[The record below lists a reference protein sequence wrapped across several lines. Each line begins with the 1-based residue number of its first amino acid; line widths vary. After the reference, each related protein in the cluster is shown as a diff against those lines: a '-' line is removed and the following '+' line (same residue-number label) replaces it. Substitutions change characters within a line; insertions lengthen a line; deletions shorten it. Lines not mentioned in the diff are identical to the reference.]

1 MSINRCVVGA
11 LVATLSISSA
21 LAQSNVRPV
30 ARVSAPLELGV
41 SASLVRG
48 AYDPLAAHA
57 RLSAEAL
64 SPLERDVVDVQFFG
78 RFQPSADIQGGGEL
92 ATQRG
97 GWSASLARE
106 LDGRRIL
113 AVELKSEA
121 TFFDFGGDGQLV
133 PGSDDPFNDLYRTSL
148 GSTLYAPF
156 SEKTS
161 LFVGGEFTLA
171 GEDTSDLGASLIVA
185 AASGVRYKASRDL
198 DLTLGVSASQRL
210 EDDAWVIPF
219 LGIDWRLAEEWRL
232 FAEGERVRLA
242 WEPNRRIEF
251 SVHAAYEQR
260 QYRLNDSNPLP
271 RGVFRDEQ
279 IDLGA
284 GVAWRPSDGVELR
297 LGAGYT
303 PWRELTFLDA
313 EGNGSERELAKA
325 PYGELALRLSF

>member
-1 MSINRCVVGA
+1 MSIRRCVVGA
-11 LVATLSISSA
+11 LVASLSISTA
-21 LAQSNVRPV
+21 EAQSNVRPV
-30 ARVSAPLELGV
+30 ARVAAPLTLGV
-41 SASLVRG
+41 SASLSR
-48 AYDPLAAHA
+48 AAADPLAQHA
-57 RLSAEAL
+57 RLDNEAL
-64 SPLERDVVDVQFFG
+64 APLERDVVDVELFG
-78 RFQPSADIQGGGEL
+78 RFQPTADIDGGGEL

-97 GWSASLARE
+97 GWSAGLARE

-113 AVELKSEA
+113 AVALESEA
-121 TFFDFGGDGQLV
+121 TFFDFGGAGQLT
-133 PGSDDPFNDLYRTSL
+133 PGSNDPFNDLYRTSL

-156 SEKTS
+156 SDKSS

-185 AASGVRYKASRDL
+185 AASGVRYQASRDL
-198 DLTLGVSASQRL
+198 DLTLGISASQRL

-219 LGIDWRLAEEWRL
+219 LGIDWRLADAWRL
-232 FAEGERVRLA
+232 VAEGERVRLA
-242 WEPNRRIEF
+242 WEPSHKVEL

-284 GVAWRPSDGVELR
+284 AIAWRPSDGVELR
-297 LGAGYT
+297 IGAGYT

-313 EGNGSERELAKA
+313 EGNGTEREMANS
-325 PYGELALRLSF
+325 PYGEVALRLSF